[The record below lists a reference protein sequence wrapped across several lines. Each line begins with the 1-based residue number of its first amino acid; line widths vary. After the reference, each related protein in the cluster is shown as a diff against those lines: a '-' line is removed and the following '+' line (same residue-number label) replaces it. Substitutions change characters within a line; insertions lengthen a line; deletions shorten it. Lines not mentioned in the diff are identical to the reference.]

1 MKCMAERRRE
11 NLRENGTQDARGI
24 CRNLGINSRRCITG
38 AGEMAEFVNDGAL
51 LRHYQ
56 QQPEA

>member
-1 MKCMAERRRE
+1 MAERRRE
-11 NLRENGTQDARGI
+11 NLRENGTQHARGI

-56 QQPEA
+56 QQPEP